1 VARHQVD
8 RSLLPRLVAF
18 AVTWVFFTAPAA
30 AAEADPDP
38 TDGGDLTAAELRYLE
53 SASLEDLGS
62 LPIYS
67 ASKKEE
73 RWFES
78 SAAVFVINRA
88 DIRRSAVSSIP
99 ELLRMVP
106 GLQVARV
113 NGNNWVITA
122 RGFANIF
129 AENLLVLIDGRSVYT
144 PLFAGVYWDVQD
156 TVLEDIERIEV
167 IRGPGA
173 ALWGANAVNGVIN
186 IITSSAKDTQG
197 IYARG
202 GGGNVEQGFAT
213 GRWGG
218 KIGEN
223 VHYRGYFKYVNR
235 DEFKSHEGIDANDDF
250 EMFRGGWRVDWD
262 VGERDLFTFQGDIYS
277 GDRGFTSD
285 FSFGPLPPDIR
296 TGEAELGGG
305 NVLARWSH
313 SFSERSDL
321 ALQFYY
327 DRTELSELNF
337 DEDRN
342 TWDLDFQHRFPF
354 FFGSEVIWGLGYR
367 RTSDE
372 TGAGPNVAF
381 RPQSRSDDLYSGF
394 AQAGIPLLDD
404 ALRLTLGTK
413 IEHNDYTGWEV
424 QPNGRIAWVPNE
436 RHTLWGAVS
445 RAVRTPSRANDDI
458 RLSTAATDPPSIVV
472 LGDNDVESEDL
483 LAFEVGY
490 RVEPLDGLTF
500 DLAAYYNRYR
510 DLLTAEPTAEAGIP
524 GEVWNRISNE
534 MDAETYGFEIAAQW
548 RPTDWWHLRAGYTFL
563 KVDFELDESSGD
575 TLSRAEDKDSPR
587 DQVQLFSYMD
597 LPWDL
602 QFDAAFYYVDNVT
615 GRDVPSYTRF
625 DFRLGWEP
633 REDLELFVVL
643 QNAFD
648 AKHVEWS
655 TDSSIVATRIPR
667 SVFAGVSFRR

>member
-1 VARHQVD
+1 V
-8 RSLLPRLVAF
+8 LF
-18 AVTWVFFTAPAA
+18 AALASP
-30 AAEADPDP
+30 AEADRDSPD
-38 TDGGDLTAAELRYLE
+38 DGDLTAAELRYLE

-78 SAAVFVINRA
+78 AAAVFVITQG
-88 DIRRSAVSSIP
+88 DIRRSAVTSIP

-113 NGNNWVITA
+113 NGNHWVITA
-122 RGFANIF
+122 RGFANVF

-186 IITSSAKDTQG
+186 IITKSAKDTRG

-213 GRWGG
+213 ARYGG

-223 VHYRGYFKYVNR
+223 AYYRGYFKYVNR
-235 DEFKSHEGIDANDDF
+235 DDFKRHRGIDPNANDDA
-250 EMFRGGWRVDWD
+250 EMFRGGWRLEWD
-262 VGERDLFTFQGDIYS
+262 VSENDLITFQGDIYS

-285 FSFGPLPPDIR
+285 LAFNGPPDFR
-296 TGEAELGGG
+296 TGEADVGGG

-321 ALQFYY
+321 ALQFYF

-342 TWDLDFQHRFPF
+342 TWDLDFQHRFPSF
-354 FFGSEVIWGLGYR
+354 LGSEVIWGLGFR
-367 RTSDE
+367 HTADD

-381 RPQSRSDDLYSGF
+381 RPSDRDDDLFSGF
-394 AQAGIPLLDD
+394 AQTRIPLLND

-413 IEHNDYTGWEV
+413 VEHNDYTGWEV
-424 QPNGRIAWVPNE
+424 QPSGRFAWVPNE
-436 RHTLWGAVS
+436 RHTVWGAVS

-458 RLSTAATDPPSIVV
+458 QVSAGPSIVV

-483 LAFEVGY
+483 LATELGY
-490 RVEPLDGLTF
+490 RVEPLEGLTF
-500 DLAAYYNRYR
+500 DLAAYYNRYW
-510 DLLTAEPTAEAGIP
+510 DLVTAEPTAQLGIP
-524 GEVWNRISNE
+524 GGTWNRLSNR
-534 MDAETYGFEIAAQW
+534 MDGETYGFELAAQW

-563 KVDFELDESSGD
+563 KIRFELDGSSRD
-575 TLSRAEDKDSPR
+575 TLSKVEENDSPR
-587 DQVQLFSYMD
+587 DQVQLLSYMD
-597 LPWDL
+597 LPYDL
-602 QFDAAFYYVDNVT
+602 QFDAAFYYVDNVN
-615 GRDVPSYTRF
+615 GQGAPSYTRF

-633 REDLELFVVL
+633 RDDLEIFVVL

-648 AKHVEWS
+648 AKHVEWN

-667 SVFAGVSFRR
+667 SIFAGVTFRP

>member
-1 VARHQVD
+1 V
-8 RSLLPRLVAF
+8 LFTAF
-18 AVTWVFFTAPAA
+18 ATPAA
-30 AAEADPDP
+30 ADPNP
-38 TDGGDLTAAELRYLE
+38 TDDGDLTAEELRYLE

-78 SAAVFVINRA
+78 AAAVFVITQE
-88 DIRRSAVSSIP
+88 DIRRSAVTSIP

-113 NGNNWVITA
+113 NGNHWVITA

-156 TVLEDIERIEV
+156 VVLEDIERIEV

-186 IITSSAKDTQG
+186 IITESAKDTQG

-202 GGGNVEQGFAT
+202 GGGNVEQGFTTA
-213 GRWGG
+213 RYGG

-235 DEFKSHEGIDANDDF
+235 DNFKRQGIDPNANDDA
-250 EMFRGGWRVDWD
+250 EMFRGGWRLEWD
-262 VGERDLFTFQGDIYS
+262 VSERDLITFQGDIYS
-277 GDRGFTSD
+277 GDRGFTNDLIFGGPPD
-285 FSFGPLPPDIR
+285 FSPADFR
-296 TGEAELGGG
+296 TGEAEVGGG
-305 NVLARWSH
+305 NVLTRWRH
-313 SFSERSDL
+313 TFSERSDL
-321 ALQFYY
+321 ALQFYF
-327 DRTELSELNF
+327 DRTELSQLIF

-342 TWDLDFQHRFPF
+342 TWDIDFQHRFPSV
-354 FFGSEVIWGLGYR
+354 FGSEVIWGLGYR
-367 RTSDE
+367 HTADD
-372 TGAGPNVAF
+372 TGDGPNIAF
-381 RPQSRSDDLYSGF
+381 RPSSRSDDLYSGF
-394 AQAGIPLLDD
+394 AQAQIPFLND

-413 IEHNDYTGWEV
+413 VEHNDYTGWEV

-436 RHTLWGAVS
+436 RHTVWGAVS
-445 RAVRTPSRANDDI
+445 RAVRTPSRSNEDIQISALIDPTDDP
-458 RLSTAATDPPSIVV
+458 TDPTAPRFIVV
-472 LGDNDVESEDL
+472 QGDNDVESEDL
-483 LAFEVGY
+483 LAFELGY

-510 DLLTAEPTAEAGIP
+510 DLVTAEPTGLPP
-524 GEVWNRISNE
+524 GPPGRLSNR
-534 MDAETYGFEIAAQW
+534 MDGETYGFELAAHW
-548 RPTDWWHLRAGYTFL
+548 RPTNWWHLRAGYTFL
-563 KVDFELDESSGD
+563 KVEFELDGSSRD
-575 TLSRAEDKDSPR
+575 IFSEAEEDDSPEH
-587 DQVQLFSYMD
+587 QVQLLSYMD
-597 LPWDL
+597 LPYDL
-602 QFDAAFYYVDNVT
+602 QLDAAFYYVDEVK
-615 GRDVPSYTRF
+615 GRDVSSYTRF

-633 REDLELFVVL
+633 RADLELFVVL

-648 AKHVEWS
+648 GKHAEWN
-655 TDSSIVATRIPR
+655 TDSAIVATRIPR
-667 SVFAGVSFRR
+667 SIFAGVTFRHR